1 MRLHGI
7 KKGVNF
13 AGDCKNDDIDESC
26 SDPSAGKIL

>member
-26 SDPSAGKIL
+26 SDSSDSKIV